1 MNLQKL
7 YSWIKVSFNFNFKT
21 NVKISDTETVVREN
35 IWLEWFGL
43 YRRISYFESSI
54 NHSESSIRIIYSLI
68 G

>member
-21 NVKISDTETVVREN
+21 ITISDSETLLREN

-43 YRRISYFESSI
+43 YNPFGLAIL
-54 NHSESSIRIIYSLI
+54 NHRP
-68 G
+68 